1 MTQKIEKVCQ
11 MFFFWK
17 STPLDWHFFVIWQK
31 LCLTDF
37 FGELHR
43 AKCWTKLL
51 RASHPLSFGERNEGF
66 HKSGIPNSW
75 MVSIKN
81 GWFGG
86 NPTLGSLQMI
96 TWTHTYIYVGKLN
109 KNGSTTFIKWREMI
123 ISGERSNR
131 PKSQVSFAARGIGF
145 LKKEKTLK
153 EIPFSISNHKP
164 TISCRL
170 PNIVDVWSVQS
181 LPGILC
187 LSSVSLFF

>member
-1 MTQKIEKVCQ
+1 M
-11 MFFFWK
+11 
-17 STPLDWHFFVIWQK
+17 
-31 LCLTDF
+31 
-37 FGELHR
+37 
-43 AKCWTKLL
+43 
-51 RASHPLSFGERNEGF
+51 N
-66 HKSGIPNSW
+66 
-75 MVSIKN
+75 
-81 GWFGG
+81 
-86 NPTLGSLQMI
+86 
-96 TWTHTYIYVGKLN
+96 TYIYVGKLN

-181 LPGILC
+181 LPGILYHQWAYSSNSGLRSAKNITWHSHSRPPEMLNLGTC
-187 LSSVSLFF
+187 MVTVGASQRLMAFFGTFFRVFQMILSPFSPWT